1 VQKRE
6 APGAAGGAEGIHETA
21 SAGISGSGGSLPHLG
36 AIQHSFGHHD
46 VSGVAAHTDSAAGAA
61 NQAMGAQAYAT
72 GNHVAFG
79 SPSPSLHTAAHE
91 AAHVVQQRGGVQ
103 LKGGVGESGD
113 AHERHADAVAD
124 RVVQGKTAGDLLD
137 QYAPS
142 GGPAGGGV
150 QHQLVQFD
158 IKQDLRDT
166 FGFWGN
172 DVDKL
177 MQRLQRATA
186 AELQAVLADKGMMV
200 QLKKELSRSNMETV
214 LDLLAAPLADKL
226 RLAISG
232 WTNDNNYVRRALQ
245 QAKPAELQAAAND
258 AKLISDLTGTLGRG
272 FMNEVLDKLGVTL
285 TRKLE
290 YAMKG
295 WGSDDQ
301 YILNSIN
308 KAPIADVTA
317 LAGDAAMLGKLDG
330 ELNASLQAQYR
341 GAIARRIYLEAANA
355 DLAFSVLMSENDAQL
370 DKRLMGYGSVQDQ
383 RTLCDA
389 VITAG
394 ANARRVVRA
403 FHIYW
408 RVDMAYQNAT
418 KNNNKTTE
426 WPIATLQAVHKQ
438 LKLLPE
444 GDVRTQ
450 FWTKLT
456 RSAGETG
463 NYTGGSMGG
472 GNFTFGD
479 GITPGD
485 KVDYGVGVYLRGAHA
500 ANLDTINVNDTAP
513 FAAGKTVALDRG
525 EANYEVVKIKTVN
538 TAGRTYTLEAK
549 TTKPHGDRSRMTPD
563 DATAAHA
570 VSWLGAVVRHEIAHA
585 VDTTIGGAKGFYDLG
600 GWKVTGSFEEWAGAM
615 PGSGWSTSD
624 GSKISDADKTSI
636 KNQIV
641 TIKAT
646 AGGKG
651 LADGSLPADPIN
663 TYWNKAVPVIEA
675 AKAPAQYGM
684 FFFGHPEQ
692 IYASGGKR
700 FAVNH
705 YYHNFQMHNEIVAA
719 SRVRDYQLFAPAE
732 FFAEN
737 YCVYY
742 EQAGNVPDDQLGA
755 MVPVGA
761 WRDWIKNNVH
771 NRGLAP
777 TKPAPGASSPIGTAS
792 VGKAAGDPGH
802 T

>member
-1 VQKRE
+1 MSQLQLEREERGNADQAAAGTETGHGHAPGTGGAAHDAAPPASAGHDAAAPAGGGGGAAGGAAGAWEADGGLMDAMGLGDDHGGQPGGEAEGGEGKATGPAQENEHARKGSSRKKPKASAASTPGVPAGGGAAGGGGAAHGGAAHGGRAHGGGAHGGAAHGGAAHGGAAHGGDAAHGGAPVQEAPAAAAAGAAAAGGAGPVQKRE

-186 AELQAVLADKGMMV
+186 AELQAVIADKGMMV

-258 AKLISDLTGTLGRG
+258 AQLISDLTGTLGRG

-341 GAIARRIYLEAANA
+341 GAMARRIYLEAANA

-370 DKRLMGYGSVQDQ
+370 D
-383 RTLCDA
+383 
-389 VITAG
+389 TA
-394 ANARRVVRA
+394 
-403 FHIYW
+403 
-408 RVDMAYQNAT
+408 
-418 KNNNKTTE
+418 
-426 WPIATLQAVHKQ
+426 
-438 LKLLPE
+438 
-444 GDVRTQ
+444 
-450 FWTKLT
+450 
-456 RSAGETG
+456 
-463 NYTGGSMGG
+463 
-472 GNFTFGD
+472 
-479 GITPGD
+479 
-485 KVDYGVGVYLRGAHA
+485 
-500 ANLDTINVNDTAP
+500 
-513 FAAGKTVALDRG
+513 
-525 EANYEVVKIKTVN
+525 
-538 TAGRTYTLEAK
+538 
-549 TTKPHGDRSRMTPD
+549 RSRTSARC
-563 DATAAHA
+563 AT
-570 VSWLGAVVRHEIAHA
+570 R
-585 VDTTIGGAKGFYDLG
+585 
-600 GWKVTGSFEEWAGAM
+600 
-615 PGSGWSTSD
+615 
-624 GSKISDADKTSI
+624 
-636 KNQIV
+636 
-641 TIKAT
+641 
-646 AGGKG
+646 
-651 LADGSLPADPIN
+651 
-663 TYWNKAVPVIEA
+663 
-675 AKAPAQYGM
+675 
-684 FFFGHPEQ
+684 
-692 IYASGGKR
+692 
-700 FAVNH
+700 
-705 YYHNFQMHNEIVAA
+705 
-719 SRVRDYQLFAPAE
+719 
-732 FFAEN
+732 
-737 YCVYY
+737 
-742 EQAGNVPDDQLGA
+742 
-755 MVPVGA
+755 
-761 WRDWIKNNVH
+761 
-771 NRGLAP
+771 
-777 TKPAPGASSPIGTAS
+777 
-792 VGKAAGDPGH
+792 
-802 T
+802 